1 LFLPPDEDNFPDHGI
16 KNLVI
21 KYPEFGSVLDIDH
34 EIHKESLFY
43 KKHMLGG
50 VLPEFLDKLNEHLE
64 PIKERCQSIDR
75 FSMQF
80 LMIGFLGTTIMA
92 ALWTILLRD
101 FTPAIVLIT
110 LFIISLAITFF
121 RNNRE
126 L

>member
-1 LFLPPDEDNFPDHGI
+1 
-16 KNLVI
+16 
-21 KYPEFGSVLDIDH
+21 
-34 EIHKESLFY
+34 
-43 KKHMLGG
+43 
-50 VLPEFLDKLNEHLE
+50 
-64 PIKERCQSIDR
+64 
-75 FSMQF
+75 MQF

-126 L
+126 LQKLQKSMMLNLAILVFLENQNVFLPRGIRAQIGYMGNWIELIKER